1 MQMENRERICF
12 VIMGFGKK
20 QDPYTNR
27 TIDLDATY
35 NKIIQPSVVACGYKC
50 IRADEILDSGTIDRS
65 MYALL
70 YKADLVIADITT
82 DNANA
87 LYELGTRHAL
97 INIDIMISDIFQT
110 FFDHYNKRRR
120 E

>member
-1 MQMENRERICF
+1 MENRKRICF

-50 IRADEILDSGTIDRS
+50 IRADEI
-65 MYALL
+65 
-70 YKADLVIADITT
+70 
-82 DNANA
+82 
-87 LYELGTRHAL
+87 
-97 INIDIMISDIFQT
+97 
-110 FFDHYNKRRR
+110 
-120 E
+120 

>member
-1 MQMENRERICF
+1 MENRERICF

-70 YKADLVIADITT
+70 YKADLVLQILRQTMLT
-82 DNANA
+82 
-87 LYELGTRHAL
+87 LCMSWGLGML
-97 INIDIMISDIFQT
+97 SDLF
-110 FFDHYNKRRR
+110 RPL
-120 E
+120 

>member
-35 NKIIQPSVVACGYKC
+35 NKIIQPSVVACV
-50 IRADEILDSGTIDRS
+50 T
-65 MYALL
+65 
-70 YKADLVIADITT
+70 
-82 DNANA
+82 NASVQMKFWIQV
-87 LYELGTRHAL
+87 RL
-97 INIDIMISDIFQT
+97 IEVCMLCSIKQI
-110 FFDHYNKRRR
+110 
-120 E
+120 